1 MKNTNYQD
9 MAEYKS
15 EEDYEGEMEELLLS
29 LIEDIYEL
37 FKIISQ
43 ESSTKVYNTV
53 LGTKDEALRAG
64 KALVGGMVLSPSNYL
79 KIVRVSTRIA
89 KVSGKFAKVSGK
101 FVKANVDIS

>member
-1 MKNTNYQD
+1 MSEYQ
-9 MAEYKS
+9 AEKVYK
-15 EEDYEGEMEELLLS
+15 GEMEELLLS

-53 LGTKDEALRAG
+53 LGTKDEASRAG
-64 KALVGGMVLSPSNYL
+64 KTLVGGLVLSPSNYL
-79 KIVRVSTRIA
+79 KIVRVSARIA

-101 FVKANVDIS
+101 FVKENVDIS